1 MDNINNL
8 AINTIKFLGL
18 DAINKANSGHPG
30 MVLGAAPLIHIL
42 YSNFLTATPKDSLW
56 INRDRFI
63 LAAGHAS
70 MLTYAMLHLTGYK
83 VGITDLKS
91 FRQINSITPGHP
103 EFAHTDGIDATSGP
117 LGQGIAHAVGMALA
131 EKHLSQI
138 YNKEEFKII
147 NHHTYALCGDGDMQ
161 EGVTQEAIS
170 LAGQF
175 KLNKLI
181 LIYDF
186 NAITLDDV
194 LSVSNSDNVKLRF
207 KAMNWSVLEVA
218 DGNDLEAIEKSI
230 KKARKSLDSPTLI
243 IIKSIIGQGSKN
255 ENTSKVH
262 GAPLGEED
270 TNAIK
275 ARANWTYEKFNV
287 PPEVYQHYQDTFT
300 RRGSSSYKKWLKTF
314 TKYSEAYP
322 DLSAQLKRALNRETN
337 LNQLL
342 DFEVGYVESTRNT
355 SNKLINYIST
365 KIPYFIGG
373 SADVAKSVNTTIK
386 DAKWWNRDE
395 IDGKNIPFGIRE
407 FAMSGAQSGML
418 LHQGIMPYVGTFLVF
433 SDYLKPSLRLAALM
447 GLPSIYLFSHDSV
460 AVGEDGPTH
469 QPIEQVPSLRT
480 IPNTVLFRPA
490 NAVETSHAWNYAI
503 NNKANPVSIVLT
515 RQDVKVD
522 YKPNYSEFIDGAY
535 ILNKNDTD
543 YRAVLIATG
552 SEVNLAIKVKQVL
565 ASKGIKIR
573 VVSLTSTQL
582 FDKLDTNKKLDI
594 IGNIYNKTFVL
605 EMSTG
610 NDLYRYG
617 KHVIGINEFGKCGK
631 MEDVI
636 KAFNFDEHSIAK
648 IIEDTLAK

>member
-42 YSNFLTATPKDSLW
+42 YSNFLTATPKDSMW
-56 INRDRFI
+56 INRDRFV

-230 KKARKSLDSPTLI
+230 KKARKSLDCPTLI

-355 SNKLINYIST
+355 SNKLINYISS

>member
-565 ASKGIKIR
+565 ASKGVKIR

-582 FDKLDTNKKLDI
+582 FDKLDTIKKLDI

>member
-355 SNKLINYIST
+355 SNKLINYISS

-543 YRAVLIATG
+543 YWAVLIATG

-594 IGNIYNKTFVL
+594 IGNIYHKTFVL

-636 KAFNFDEHSIAK
+636 KAFNFDEYSIAK

>member
-1 MDNINNL
+1 MNNINNL

-30 MVLGAAPLIHIL
+30 MVLGAAPLVHKL
-42 YSNFLTATPKDSLW
+42 YSDFISATPKDSKW
-56 INRDRFI
+56 INRDRFV

-70 MLTYAMLHLTGYK
+70 MLSYAILHLTGYK
-83 VGITDLKS
+83 VSLEDLKS
-91 FRQINSITPGHP
+91 FRQINSLTPGHP
-103 EFAHTDGIDATSGP
+103 EFGHTDGIDATSGP

-131 EKHLSQI
+131 EKHLSQV
-138 YNKEEFKII
+138 YNKDGFNII
-147 NHHTYALCGDGDMQ
+147 DHHTYALCGDGDMQ

-175 KLNKLI
+175 KLDKLI

-194 LSVSNSDNVKLRF
+194 LAMSNSEDTKLRF

-218 DGNDLEAIEKSI
+218 DGNDLEAIEKNI
-230 KKARKSLDSPTLI
+230 KKARKSKDKPTLI

-275 ARANWTYEKFNV
+275 AKANWNHPTFSV
-287 PPEVYQHYQDTFT
+287 PSEVYQHYQNTFT
-300 RRGSSSYKKWLKTF
+300 KRGSNNYKKWLKTF
-314 TKYSEAYP
+314 KAYSEAYP
-322 DLSAQLKRALNRETN
+322 DLSAQLKRAINRETSIT
-337 LNQLL
+337 QLL
-342 DFEVGYVESTRNT
+342 DFEVGYTESTRNT
-355 SNKLINYIST
+355 SNKLINFISS
-365 KIPYFIGG
+365 KIPYFVGG

-386 DAKWWNRDE
+386 DAKWWNRDLL
-395 IDGKNIPFGIRE
+395 DGKNIPFGIRE

-480 IPNTVLFRPA
+480 IPNTILFRPA
-490 NAVETSHAWNYAI
+490 NAVETSYAWNYAI
-503 NNKANPVSIVLT
+503 NNKENPVSIILT
-515 RQDVKVD
+515 RQDVRVD
-522 YKPNYSEFIDGAY
+522 YKPTYQEFLQGGY
-535 ILNKNDTD
+535 VLNKEDSN
-543 YRAVLIATG
+543 YQAVLIATG
-552 SEVNLAIKVKQVL
+552 SEVNLAMKVKKVL
-565 ASKGIKIR
+565 DTKGIKIR

-582 FDKLDTNKKLDI
+582 FDNLNIDKKLAI

-605 EMSTG
+605 EMSSG

-636 KAFNFDEHSIAK
+636 KAFNFDEVSIAK
-648 IIEDTLAK
+648 IIEQSLAK

>member
-230 KKARKSLDSPTLI
+230 KKARKSLDCPTLI

-275 ARANWTYEKFNV
+275 ARASWTYEKFNV

-355 SNKLINYIST
+355 SNKLINYISS

>member
-230 KKARKSLDSPTLI
+230 KKARKSLDCPTLI

-582 FDKLDTNKKLDI
+582 FDKLDAIKKLDI

>member
-582 FDKLDTNKKLDI
+582 FDKLDTIKKLDI

>member
-1 MDNINNL
+1 
-8 AINTIKFLGL
+8 
-18 DAINKANSGHPG
+18 
-30 MVLGAAPLIHIL
+30 L

-230 KKARKSLDSPTLI
+230 KKARKSLDCPTLI

>member
-147 NHHTYALCGDGDMQ
+147 NHYTYALCGDGDMQ

>member
-1 MDNINNL
+1 MNNINNL
-8 AINTIKFLGL
+8 AINTVKFLGL

-30 MVLGAAPLIHIL
+30 MVLGAAPLVHIL
-42 YSNFLTATPKDSLW
+42 YSNFLNATPKDSLW
-56 INRDRFI
+56 INRDRFV

-83 VGITDLKS
+83 VGIDDLKS
-91 FRQINSITPGHP
+91 FRQINSLTPGHP
-103 EFAHTDGIDATSGP
+103 EFGHTDGVDVTSGP

-131 EKHLSQI
+131 EKHLSQV
-138 YNKEEFKII
+138 YNKDGFKII
-147 NHHTYALCGDGDMQ
+147 DHHTYVLCGDGDMQ

-181 LIYDF
+181 LIYDY

-194 LSVSNSDNVKLRF
+194 LSASNSDNVKLRF
-207 KAMNWSVLEVA
+207 KAMNWSVLEVD
-218 DGNDLEAIEKSI
+218 DGNDLENIEKSI
-230 KKARKSLDSPTLI
+230 KKATKSKDKPTLI
-243 IIKSIIGQGSKN
+243 IVKSIIGQGSKN

-270 TNAIK
+270 TNLIK
-275 ARANWTYEKFNV
+275 AKVNWTHEKFSV
-287 PPEVYQHYQDTFT
+287 PPEVYQHYQNTFNK
-300 RRGSSSYKKWLKTF
+300 RGTINYKRWLKIF
-314 TKYSEAYP
+314 NKYSQAYP
-322 DLSAQLKRALNRETN
+322 ELSVQFKHALNRETN
-337 LNQLL
+337 LTQLL

-355 SNKLINYIST
+355 SNKLINFISS

-395 IDGKNIPFGIRE
+395 LDGKNIPFGIRE

-480 IPNTVLFRPA
+480 IPNSVLFRPA

-515 RQDVKVD
+515 RQDVLVD
-522 YKPNYSEFIDGAY
+522 YKPTYQEFLDGGY
-535 ILNKNDTD
+535 VLNKSDSD
-543 YRAVLIATG
+543 YKAVLIATG
-552 SEVNLAIKVKQVL
+552 SEVNLAIKVKHL
-565 ASKGIKIR
+565 LTSKGIKIR

-582 FDKLDTNKKLDI
+582 FDKLESDKKHEI
-594 IGNIYNKTFVL
+594 IGNIYDKTFVL
-605 EMSTG
+605 EMSSG

-636 KAFNFDEHSIAK
+636 KAFNFDEVSVAK

>member
-30 MVLGAAPLIHIL
+30 MVLGAAPLVHIL

-56 INRDRFI
+56 LNRDRFV
-63 LAAGHAS
+63 LAAGHGS

-83 VGITDLKS
+83 VGIDDLKS
-91 FRQINSITPGHP
+91 FRQINSLTPGHP
-103 EFAHTDGIDATSGP
+103 EFAHTDGVDATSGP

-131 EKHLSQI
+131 EKHLSQV

-147 NHHTYALCGDGDMQ
+147 DHHTYALCGDGDMQ

-194 LSVSNSDNVKLRF
+194 LSVSNSENVKLRF

-230 KKARKSLDSPTLI
+230 KKARKSLDRPTLI
-243 IIKSIIGQGSKN
+243 VIKTIIGQGSKN

-270 TNAIK
+270 TTSIK
-275 ARANWTYEKFNV
+275 ASANWTYEKFSV
-287 PPEVYQHYQDTFT
+287 PSEVYQHYQNTFN
-300 RRGSSSYKKWLKTF
+300 RRGSNSYKKWLKTF
-314 TKYSEAYP
+314 AKYAEVYP
-322 DLSAQLKRALNRETN
+322 DLSAQLKRALNRQTN
-337 LNQLL
+337 LDQLL

-355 SNKLINYIST
+355 SNKLINYISS

-418 LHQGIMPYVGTFLVF
+418 LHQGIMSYVGTFLVF

-535 ILNKNDTD
+535 ILNKSDTD
-543 YRAVLIATG
+543 YQAVLIATG
-552 SEVNLAIKVKQVL
+552 SEVNLAIKIKQVL
-565 ASKGIKIR
+565 ASKSIKIR

-582 FDKLDTNKKLDI
+582 FNKLDTNKKLDI
-594 IGNIYNKTFVL
+594 IGNIYDKTFVL
-605 EMSTG
+605 EMSSG

-617 KHVIGINEFGKCGK
+617 KHVININEFGKCGK

-636 KAFNFDEHSIAK
+636 KAFNFDEYSIAK

>member
-1 MDNINNL
+1 MNNINNL

-30 MVLGAAPLIHIL
+30 MVLGAAPLVHKL
-42 YSNFLTATPKDSLW
+42 YSDFISATPKDSKW

-70 MLTYAMLHLTGYK
+70 MLSYAILHLTGYK
-83 VGITDLKS
+83 VNVDDLKS

-103 EFAHTDGIDATSGP
+103 EFGHTDGIDATSGP

-131 EKHLSQI
+131 EKHLSQT
-138 YNKEEFKII
+138 YNKDGFRIVD
-147 NHHTYALCGDGDMQ
+147 HHTYVLCGDGDMQ

-194 LSVSNSDNVKLRF
+194 LSVSNSDDVKLRF
-207 KAMNWSVLEVA
+207 KAMNWAVLEVA

-230 KKARKSLDSPTLI
+230 KKARKSSDKPTLI
-243 IIKSIIGQGSKN
+243 IVRSIIGQGSKN

-262 GAPLGEED
+262 GAPLGEDD

-275 ARANWTYEKFNV
+275 VKANWSLPKFSI
-287 PPEVYQHYQDTFT
+287 PAEVYQHYQNTFNK
-300 RRGSSSYKKWLKTF
+300 RGNNNYKKWLKTY
-314 TKYSEAYP
+314 KDYSEKYP
-322 DLSAQLKRALNRETN
+322 DLAAQFKNAINRETN
-337 LNQLL
+337 LTQLL
-342 DFEVGYVESTRNT
+342 DFAVGYTESTRNT
-355 SNKLINYIST
+355 SNKVINFISS

-395 IDGKNIPFGIRE
+395 LDGRNIPFGIRE
-407 FAMSGAQSGML
+407 FAMSGASSGML

-480 IPNTVLFRPA
+480 IPNTILFRPA
-490 NAVETSHAWNYAI
+490 NAIETSYAWNYAI
-503 NNKANPVSIVLT
+503 NNKLNPVTIVLT
-515 RQDVKVD
+515 RQDVVVD
-522 YKPNYSEFIDGAY
+522 YKPTYHEFIDGGY
-535 ILNKNDTD
+535 VLNKEDNN
-543 YRAVLIATG
+543 YQAVLIATG
-552 SEVNLAIKVKQVL
+552 SEVNLAMKVRKLL
-565 ASKGIKIR
+565 ANKGVKIR

-582 FDKLDTNKKLDI
+582 FDKLSTDKKLGI

-605 EMSTG
+605 EMSSG

-617 KHVIGINEFGKCGK
+617 KHVIGINQFGKCGK

-636 KAFNFDEHSIAK
+636 KAFNFDEVSVAI
-648 IIEDTLAK
+648 IIEETLAN

>member
-1 MDNINNL
+1 MNNINNL

-30 MVLGAAPLIHIL
+30 MVLGAAPLVHKL
-42 YSNFLTATPKDSLW
+42 YSDFICATPKDSKW

-70 MLTYAMLHLTGYK
+70 MLSYAILHLTGYK
-83 VGITDLKS
+83 VSLDDLKS
-91 FRQINSITPGHP
+91 FRQINSLTPGHP
-103 EFAHTDGIDATSGP
+103 EFGHTDGIDATSGP
-117 LGQGIAHAVGMALA
+117 LGQGIAHAVGMAFA
-131 EKHLSQI
+131 EKHLSQT
-138 YNKEEFKII
+138 YNKEGFKII
-147 NHHTYALCGDGDMQ
+147 DHYTYALCGDGDMQ

-194 LSVSNSDNVKLRF
+194 LAISNSDDTKLRF
-207 KAMNWSVLEVA
+207 KALNWSVLEVA
-218 DGNDLEAIEKSI
+218 DGNDLDTIEKAI
-230 KKARKSLDSPTLI
+230 KKARRSKDKPTLV
-243 IIKSIIGQGSKN
+243 IIKTIIGQGSKN

-270 TNAIK
+270 TVAIK
-275 ARANWTYEKFNV
+275 AKANWNHPKFSV
-287 PPEVYQHYQDTFT
+287 PSEVYQHYQNTFSK
-300 RRGSSSYKKWLKTF
+300 RGSNNYKKWLKTF
-314 TKYSEAYP
+314 KTYSETYP
-322 DLSAQLKRALNRETN
+322 DLSAQLKKAINRETN
-337 LNQLL
+337 LTQLL

-355 SNKLINYIST
+355 SNKLINFISS
-365 KIPYFIGG
+365 KMPYFIGG

-386 DAKWWNRDE
+386 DAKWWSRDAL
-395 IDGKNIPFGIRE
+395 DGKNIPFGIRE

-418 LHQGIMPYVGTFLVF
+418 LHQGIIPYVGTFLVF

-469 QPIEQVPSLRT
+469 QPIEQIPSLRT

-490 NAVETSHAWNYAI
+490 NAIETSFAWNYAI
-503 NNKANPVSIVLT
+503 NNKINPVSIVLT
-515 RQDVKVD
+515 RQDVMVD
-522 YKPNYSEFIDGAY
+522 YKPTYQEFLDGAY
-535 ILNKNDTD
+535 VLNKEVNN
-543 YRAVLIATG
+543 YQAVLIATG
-552 SEVNLAIKVKQVL
+552 SEVNLAMKVRKVL
-565 ASKGIKIR
+565 DSKGIKIR
-573 VVSLTSTQL
+573 VASLTSTQL
-582 FDKLDTNKKLDI
+582 FDKLSIEKKQGI

-605 EMSTG
+605 EMSSG

-636 KAFNFDEHSIAK
+636 KAFNFDEVSIAR
-648 IIEDTLAK
+648 IIEQTLAK

>member
-270 TNAIK
+270 TDAIK

-300 RRGSSSYKKWLKTF
+300 HRGSSSYKKWLKTF

-582 FDKLDTNKKLDI
+582 FDKLDAIKKLDI

>member
-218 DGNDLEAIEKSI
+218 DGNDLKAIEKSI

-287 PPEVYQHYQDTFT
+287 PLEVYQHYQDTFT

-373 SADVAKSVNTTIK
+373 SADVAKSVNTAIK

-582 FDKLDTNKKLDI
+582 FDKLDAIKKLDI
-594 IGNIYNKTFVL
+594 IGNIYHKTFVL

>member
-1 MDNINNL
+1 
-8 AINTIKFLGL
+8 
-18 DAINKANSGHPG
+18 
-30 MVLGAAPLIHIL
+30 
-42 YSNFLTATPKDSLW
+42 
-56 INRDRFI
+56 
-63 LAAGHAS
+63 
-70 MLTYAMLHLTGYK
+70 
-83 VGITDLKS
+83 
-91 FRQINSITPGHP
+91 
-103 EFAHTDGIDATSGP
+103 
-117 LGQGIAHAVGMALA
+117 MALA

-355 SNKLINYIST
+355 SNKLINYISS

>member
-355 SNKLINYIST
+355 SNKLINYISS

>member
-300 RRGSSSYKKWLKTF
+300 RRGSSSYKKWLKIF

-355 SNKLINYIST
+355 SNKLINYISS

-386 DAKWWNRDE
+386 DAKWWTRDE

-582 FDKLDTNKKLDI
+582 FDKLDAIKKLDI

>member
-582 FDKLDTNKKLDI
+582 FDKLDAIKKLDI